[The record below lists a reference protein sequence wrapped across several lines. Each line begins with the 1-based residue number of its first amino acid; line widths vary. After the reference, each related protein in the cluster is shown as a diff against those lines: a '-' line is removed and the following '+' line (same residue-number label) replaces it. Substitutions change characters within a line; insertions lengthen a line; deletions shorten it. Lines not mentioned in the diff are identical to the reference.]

1 MRDGKGMRDG
11 AGAGFGPEA
20 EATERPL
27 LVAPLASAADPEALL
42 VDVDG
47 FEGPL
52 DLLLALARSQRV
64 DLRRVSILQ
73 LAEQYLAFV
82 AAARRLRIELA
93 ADYLVMAAW
102 LAWLKSRLLLPPPDA
117 EEGPDAE
124 TLAAELAWRLERLE
138 AMRAAGARLM
148 ARDQLGRE
156 RFGRGEIEA
165 VETRREVVWTATLSD
180 LLQAYARV
188 KTKESYEPLH
198 LKRPPVMALE
208 DAVKRLSGLIGAAMD
223 WTELSAW
230 LPAEWLGAPERRRS
244 ALASCFAASLELV
257 KRGEAELRQEETFG
271 PLRLRARPGPSRRET
286 ADA

>member
-1 MRDGKGMRDG
+1 MRDQK
-11 AGAGFGPEA
+11 AGTAADFEAPEA
-20 EATERPL
+20 ALLTAPHARGEA
-27 LVAPLASAADPEALL
+27 PEALL

-102 LAWLKSRLLLPPPDA
+102 LAWLKSRLLLPPPDPEEGQSA
-117 EEGPDAE
+117 EEM
-124 TLAAELAWRLERLE
+124 AAELAWRLERLE
-138 AMRAAGARLM
+138 AMRNVGARLM
-148 ARDQLGRE
+148 ARDQLGRD
-156 RFGRGEIEA
+156 RFARGEIEA
-165 VETRREVVWTATLSD
+165 VETRRDVVWTATLSD
-180 LLQAYARV
+180 LLKAYARV

-198 LKRPPVMALE
+198 FKRPPVYALE
-208 DAVKRLSGLIGAAMD
+208 EAVKRLSALIGGATD

-244 ALASCFAASLELV
+244 AAASCFAASLELV
-257 KRGEAELRQEETFG
+257 KRGEADLRQDEAFG
-271 PLRLRARPGPSRRET
+271 PLRLRARRR
-286 ADA
+286 DAARA

>member
-1 MRDGKGMRDG
+1 MRDQKTG
-11 AGAGFGPEA
+11 
-20 EATERPL
+20 T
-27 LVAPLASAADPEALL
+27 AADFEAPPPSLLTAPHARGEAPEALL

-102 LAWLKSRLLLPPPDA
+102 LAWLKSRLLLPPPDP
-117 EEGPDAE
+117 EEGQSAE
-124 TLAAELAWRLERLE
+124 DMAAELAWRLERLE
-138 AMRAAGARLM
+138 AMRSVGARLM
-148 ARDQLGRE
+148 ARDQLGRD
-156 RFGRGEIEA
+156 RFARGEVEA
-165 VETRREVVWTATLSD
+165 VETRRDVVWTATLAD
-180 LLQAYARV
+180 LLKAYARV

-198 LKRPPVMALE
+198 FKRPPVYALE
-208 DAVKRLSGLIGAAMD
+208 DAVKRLSMLVGGAMD

-244 ALASCFAASLELV
+244 AAASCFAASLELV
-257 KRGEAELRQEETFG
+257 KRGEAEIRQDEAFG
-271 PLRLRARPGPSRRET
+271 PLRLRARRR
-286 ADA
+286 DAVGA

>member
-1 MRDGKGMRDG
+1 MRDQKTGTAPD
-11 AGAGFGPEA
+11 FEA
-20 EATERPL
+20 PAPSLLTAPHARGEA
-27 LVAPLASAADPEALL
+27 PEALL

-102 LAWLKSRLLLPPPDA
+102 LAWLKSRLLLPPPDPEEGQSA
-117 EEGPDAE
+117 EEM
-124 TLAAELAWRLERLE
+124 AAELAWRLERLE
-138 AMRAAGARLM
+138 AMRNVGARLM
-148 ARDQLGRE
+148 ARDQLGRD
-156 RFGRGEIEA
+156 RFARGEIEA
-165 VETRREVVWTATLSD
+165 VETRRDVVWTATLAD
-180 LLQAYARV
+180 LLKAYARV

-198 LKRPPVMALE
+198 FKRPPVYALE
-208 DAVKRLSGLIGAAMD
+208 EAVKRLSALVGGAME

-230 LPAEWLGAPERRRS
+230 LPPEWLGAPERRRS
-244 ALASCFAASLELV
+244 AAASCFAASLELV
-257 KRGEAELRQEETFG
+257 KRGEAELRQDEAFG
-271 PLRLRARPGPSRRET
+271 PLRLRARRR
-286 ADA
+286 DAARA

>member
-1 MRDGKGMRDG
+1 MRDQKTG
-11 AGAGFGPEA
+11 
-20 EATERPL
+20 T
-27 LVAPLASAADPEALL
+27 AADFEAPAPSLLTAPHARSEAPEALL

-102 LAWLKSRLLLPPPDA
+102 LAWLKSRLLLPPPDP
-117 EEGPDAE
+117 EEGQSAE
-124 TLAAELAWRLERLE
+124 DMAAELAWRLERLE
-138 AMRAAGARLM
+138 AMRNVGARLM
-148 ARDQLGRE
+148 ARDQLGRD
-156 RFGRGEIEA
+156 RFARGEIQA
-165 VETRREVVWTATLSD
+165 VETRRDVVWTATLAD
-180 LLQAYARV
+180 LLKAYARV

-198 LKRPPVMALE
+198 LNRPPVYALE
-208 DAVKRLSGLIGAAMD
+208 EAVKRLSALVGGSMD

-244 ALASCFAASLELV
+244 AAASCFAASLELV
-257 KRGEAELRQEETFG
+257 KRGEAEIRQDEAFG
-271 PLRLRARPGPSRRET
+271 PLRLRARRR
-286 ADA
+286 DAARA

>member
-1 MRDGKGMRDG
+1 MRDQKTG
-11 AGAGFGPEA
+11 
-20 EATERPL
+20 T
-27 LVAPLASAADPEALL
+27 AADFETPARSLLTAPHARGEAPEALL

-102 LAWLKSRLLLPPPDA
+102 LAWLKSRLLLPPPDP
-117 EEGPDAE
+117 EEGQSAE
-124 TLAAELAWRLERLE
+124 DMAAELAWRLERLE
-138 AMRAAGARLM
+138 AMRNVGARLM
-148 ARDQLGRE
+148 ARDQLGRD
-156 RFGRGEIEA
+156 RFARGEIEA
-165 VETRREVVWTATLSD
+165 VETRREVVWTATLAD
-180 LLQAYARV
+180 LLKAYARV

-198 LKRPPVMALE
+198 FKRPPVYALDE
-208 DAVKRLSGLIGAAMD
+208 AVKRLSGLVGCAMD

-244 ALASCFAASLELV
+244 AAASCFAASLELV
-257 KRGEAELRQEETFG
+257 KRGEAELRQDEAFG
-271 PLRLRARPGPSRRET
+271 PLRLRARRR
-286 ADA
+286 DAARA